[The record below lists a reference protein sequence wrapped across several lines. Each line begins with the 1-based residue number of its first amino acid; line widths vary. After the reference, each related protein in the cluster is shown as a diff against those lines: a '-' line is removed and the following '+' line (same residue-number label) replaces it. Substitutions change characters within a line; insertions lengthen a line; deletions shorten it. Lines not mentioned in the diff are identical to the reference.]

1 MKIKI
6 GTIEQELKKCRAAFA
21 AHPKATWA
29 WCCHHEIHCEALT
42 EPAENRIAFILSS
55 KDKSEQAVRLL
66 NFRPCKDAYAVK
78 PARDAYAVAVKTAGD
93 AYDVAIK
100 PARDAYDVAV
110 KPARDAY
117 DVAVKTARDAHHAAV
132 KPACAA
138 YDVAIK
144 PACAAYDVA
153 VKTAR
158 DAYDV
163 AVKTTCDAYDVAVK
177 TADKT
182 LQNLHRAEWP
192 NNTWTGT
199 SIFSK

>member
-55 KDKSEQAVRLL
+55 KSKSEQAVRLL

-78 PARDAYAVAVKTAGD
+78 TSS
-93 AYDVAIK
+93 
-100 PARDAYDVAV
+100 
-110 KPARDAY
+110 
-117 DVAVKTARDAHHAAV
+117 
-132 KPACAA
+132 
-138 YDVAIK
+138 
-144 PACAAYDVA
+144 
-153 VKTAR
+153 
-158 DAYDV
+158 
-163 AVKTTCDAYDVAVK
+163 DAYDVAVK